1 MLMHDRQQVGQFLGR
16 GTAEDFDFFSSEE
29 YCNSNPE
36 EGDVDD
42 GLNDCENDNMLIPDH
57 R

>member
-16 GTAEDFDFFSSEE
+16 GAEEDFDFFSSAGYCDNNLEE
-29 YCNSNPE
+29 C
-36 EGDVDD
+36 DVDD
-42 GLNDCENDNMLIPDH
+42 GLNDCDNGDMLVQDH

>member
-16 GTAEDFDFFSSEE
+16 GAEEDFDFFSSAGYCDNNLEE
-29 YCNSNPE
+29 C
-36 EGDVDD
+36 DVDD
-42 GLNDCENDNMLIPDH
+42 GLNDCDNGDVLVQDH

>member
-16 GTAEDFDFFSSEE
+16 GTQEDFDVFSSAGYCDNNLEE
-29 YCNSNPE
+29 Y
-36 EGDVDD
+36 DVDN
-42 GLNDCENDNMLIPDH
+42 GLNDCENDDLLAQDH